1 MHVFLYH
8 HFWLCTAGTS
18 ESEGDSDDET
28 LKDVTFAPSDV
39 PELSA
44 VQPKV
49 DQFGL
54 GYTPLS
60 RTPVLGGHINLFDP
74 APLSLTEKKKKLLI
88 KGQVWHIGAFIH
100 TCSTIFDNFPLFVC
114 ES

>member
-1 MHVFLYH
+1 MVICYGFYYFKREAYIFIHLLWY
-8 HFWLCTAGTS
+8 CTAGSSDGSS
-18 ESEGDSDDET
+18 EDSEDEA
-28 LKDVTFAPSDV
+28 LQDVTYAPTDV

-54 GYTPLS
+54 GYVPLS

-88 KGQVWHIGAFIH
+88 KGQVQLMGFLIH
-100 TCSTIFDNFPLFVC
+100 
-114 ES
+114 